1 MAAADKKL
9 VTNGKI
15 SGTLI
20 KKPTIRK
27 AQLNTNN
34 GNNKINTKKNIHQRI
49 KVLELVRKRRVKA
62 NCSWAIVAI
71 MCTDLAIDK

>member
-1 MAAADKKL
+1 MNTNYFEIERERETPNIFLKLGDGGMAVADKKL

-27 AQLNTNN
+27 A
-34 GNNKINTKKNIHQRI
+34 
-49 KVLELVRKRRVKA
+49 
-62 NCSWAIVAI
+62 
-71 MCTDLAIDK
+71 